1 MSQAMVRQAK
11 ETEGTLALKAATLL
25 APLPMLILMWQALTR
40 VGSEQTCF
48 LAFLSSFDIHIFAPV
63 VPTPVV
69 RVRQQVFKFK
79 AGYDSFGYSGPR
91 LGSRQFSSGSGI
103 PI

>member
-11 ETEGTLALKAATLL
+11 ETEGTLALNAATLL

-48 LAFLSSFDIHIFAPV
+48 FAFLSHLM
-63 VPTPVV
+63 
-69 RVRQQVFKFK
+69 FKFSPQ
-79 AGYDSFGYSGPR
+79 YPSGASAAASLLVQSR
-91 LGSRQFSSGSGI
+91 L
-103 PI
+103 